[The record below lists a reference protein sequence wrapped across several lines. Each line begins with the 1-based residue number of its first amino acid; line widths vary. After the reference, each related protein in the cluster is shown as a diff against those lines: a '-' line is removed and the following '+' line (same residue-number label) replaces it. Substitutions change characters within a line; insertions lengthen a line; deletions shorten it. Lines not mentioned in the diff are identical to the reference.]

1 MRPLRAACSV
11 LVVVA
16 AAFVAALPAGA
27 ANECDGLMVCVPVAG
42 PWVVVPASTG
52 ESRTRV
58 EYQLTCPRG
67 HVVGGLDARLSVRGI
82 DVSFLG
88 RLGSPVNP
96 GITTSRSAV
105 FLGTYVGRSDRAPTF
120 RPFIGCMPASGGGSR
135 VPTSVTAFRPG
146 EPVARRVKT
155 VRVRPGTTTVVQ
167 RCSSGER
174 LVGGSH
180 AFAFATR
187 TPPSASLV
195 GSVSG
200 SQQIGNGS
208 VAVRV
213 RGDAELA
220 GVRALVQVHA
230 LCARTADEH
239 RSPSARGRAGTVPHA
254 PPRSS
259 AGDRPMSFKSP
270 WLLLG
275 LLVLAAAVAVWLL
288 LDRRRA
294 RYAVRYTNLDVLATV
309 VSGRSWP
316 RYVPAALLV
325 LGLASLFVGLARPQV
340 SRTQVEERATVILVV
355 DTSRSMQAEDV
366 EPTRLGAAQEA
377 IRTFLDRAPHDL
389 RVGLVVFAGEA
400 QVATPPTKDHQLVD
414 TAVTDI
420 DQYLVFGGTAIGD
433 ALQTAVDLG
442 RQVTDVVPND
452 DGEIAAPAPASSTST
467 RTLAQAASCP
477 EEKSPVS
484 ILFLSDGA
492 QTRGLLQPLEGSRAR
507 A

>member
-1 MRPLRAACSV
+1 MRPLRVACSV

-42 PWVVVPASTG
+42 PWVVVPATTG
-52 ESRTRV
+52 ESRARV

-105 FLGTYVGRSDRAPTF
+105 FLGTYVGQSDRAPTF
-120 RPFIGCMPASGGGSR
+120 RPFIGCLPGSGGGSR

-195 GSVSG
+195 RSVSS

-230 LCARTADEH
+230 LCART
-239 RSPSARGRAGTVPHA
+239 G
-254 PPRSS
+254 
-259 AGDRPMSFKSP
+259 
-270 WLLLG
+270 
-275 LLVLAAAVAVWLL
+275 
-288 LDRRRA
+288 
-294 RYAVRYTNLDVLATV
+294 
-309 VSGRSWP
+309 
-316 RYVPAALLV
+316 
-325 LGLASLFVGLARPQV
+325 
-340 SRTQVEERATVILVV
+340 
-355 DTSRSMQAEDV
+355 
-366 EPTRLGAAQEA
+366 
-377 IRTFLDRAPHDL
+377 
-389 RVGLVVFAGEA
+389 
-400 QVATPPTKDHQLVD
+400 
-414 TAVTDI
+414 
-420 DQYLVFGGTAIGD
+420 
-433 ALQTAVDLG
+433 
-442 RQVTDVVPND
+442 
-452 DGEIAAPAPASSTST
+452 
-467 RTLAQAASCP
+467 
-477 EEKSPVS
+477 
-484 ILFLSDGA
+484 
-492 QTRGLLQPLEGSRAR
+492 
-507 A
+507 